1 MTTEKIEDAA
11 SLASAYIPLIT
22 MNVAELGEKYL
33 SDEKR
38 VHLSKSTL
46 EMLEKMQAALHE
58 AGV

>member
-11 SLASAYIPLIT
+11 ALASAYIPLIT
-22 MNVAELGEKYL
+22 MNVAELGAKDL

-58 AGV
+58 AGA